1 MYMVYYF
8 MKSFRVPSDLEV
20 IMYDNINQNQNLLL
34 TSLLSEISDYFFFK
48 SFLEKDCMISGQY
61 PLPEYTEDLLR
72 LIRDFDA
79 RIVVFLCPVKD
90 LACVRL

>member
-1 MYMVYYF
+1 
-8 MKSFRVPSDLEV
+8 MKLFFVPFYLEV
-20 IMYDNINQNQNLLL
+20 VMYETQIKNRSRL

-61 PLPEYTEDLLR
+61 PLPDYTEDLLR

>member
-1 MYMVYYF
+1 M
-8 MKSFRVPSDLEV
+8 
-20 IMYDNINQNQNLLL
+20 L
-34 TSLLSEISDYFFFK
+34 TSLLSEKSDFFFFK

-61 PLPEYTEDLLR
+61 PLPDYTEDLLR

-90 LACVRL
+90 LASVRL